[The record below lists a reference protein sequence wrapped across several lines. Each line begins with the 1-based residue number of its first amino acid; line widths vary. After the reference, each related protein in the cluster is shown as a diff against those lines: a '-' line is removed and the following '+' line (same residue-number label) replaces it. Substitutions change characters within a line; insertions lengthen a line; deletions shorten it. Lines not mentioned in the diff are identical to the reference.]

1 VAFKEDKLALLGDKS
16 IDHVA
21 FDLDGVLI
29 DSMSVMEKSWVSASN
44 KYGLE
49 IPFSSFVKQIGLPF
63 GASMSNL
70 QVSPLCIKDVEI
82 EFSRV
87 ATKLQNQ
94 IKVYEGVIDFLKKLS
109 SNQIEVSIV
118 TSKHQKRAVAI
129 IEEKF
134 QSVKFN
140 CVVCPESV
148 NSGRG
153 KPFPDQLLFAANK
166 SGISI
171 ENTLYIGDTE
181 IDRMVADSA
190 GCRFVFAEW
199 GYGAPPTAAG
209 LSFKS
214 VDNLSDFIFN

>member
-1 VAFKEDKLALLGDKS
+1 MAFKEDKLALLGDKS

>member
-1 VAFKEDKLALLGDKS
+1 MVFKKENLTLLGGKS

-29 DSMSVMEKSWVSASN
+29 DSMGVMEKSWLSASN

-63 GASMSNL
+63 GASMLNL
-70 QVSPLCIKDVEI
+70 QINPLCVKDVEI

-87 ATKLQNQ
+87 AIKLQNQ
-94 IKVYEGVIDFLKKLS
+94 IKVYEGVVDFLTKLT

-134 QSVKFN
+134 QNIKFN
-140 CVVCPESV
+140 CLVGPELV

-153 KPFPDQLLFAANK
+153 KPFPDQLLLAANK

-190 GCRFVFAEW
+190 GCRFIFAEW
-199 GYGAPPTAAG
+199 GYGVSNITTG

-214 VDNLSDFIFN
+214 VDDLSSFIFH